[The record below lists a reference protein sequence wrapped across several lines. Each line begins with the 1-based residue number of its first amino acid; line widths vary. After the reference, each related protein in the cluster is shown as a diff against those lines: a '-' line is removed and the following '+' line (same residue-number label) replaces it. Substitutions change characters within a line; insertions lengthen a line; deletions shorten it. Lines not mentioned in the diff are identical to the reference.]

1 VAGWRRAVRTPAGDQ
16 DFRNGTMG
24 NSRRLK
30 RALKSNRSRGARR
43 ADGYGGVKMSEV
55 LMDFAEPL
63 VCEMSLPEDREA
75 FVAALKLC
83 GLLWN
88 EAVLPSP
95 GGSRELYDR
104 LNTAMGTPSDPDTE
118 RLLDAVI
125 ARGRL
130 LYPDL
135 DRLITAVDVDIANNG
150 HCNVRVVSAVYA

>member
-1 VAGWRRAVRTPAGDQ
+1 
-16 DFRNGTMG
+16 MG

-30 RALKSNRSRGARR
+30 RALKSNRFRGARR

-63 VCEMSLPEDREA
+63 VREMSLPEDREA
-75 FVAALKLC
+75 FVATLKLC

-88 EAVLPSP
+88 EAVLPGD
-95 GGSRELYDR
+95 GGGKELYAR
-104 LNTAMGTPSDPDTE
+104 LNGAMGIPSDPDTE

-135 DRLITAVDVDIANNG
+135 DRLITAVHVSIEHDG
-150 HCNVRVVSAVYA
+150 HCTVRVVSAM